1 MFVALKNHAFRFYL
15 MLTVCISHTG
25 HKYVRTSCHSSDI
38 ISGVCGVF
46 FSSPGRSP
54 GRAIA
59 LPPESASASTFTL
72 KFFKILYFPDH
83 LIDLVHIWY
92 DDRYSSEILFSNT
105 PTYYLKVKVMDFDIS
120 NVKVFGKLIFSKPF
134 NRFCSYLL

>member
-25 HKYVRTSCHSSDI
+25 HKYVRTSYHSSDI
-38 ISGVCGVF
+38 ISGVCGVC

-59 LPPESASASTFTL
+59 LPSESVLASTFTL

-83 LIDLVHIWY
+83 F
-92 DDRYSSEILFSNT
+92 DRFS
-105 PTYYLKVKVMDFDIS
+105 
-120 NVKVFGKLIFSKPF
+120 
-134 NRFCSYLL
+134 SYLV